1 MQDNYFNYR
10 YEFWFLDAN
19 FKLGLT
25 VILSISEN
33 HGTFLLF

>member
-25 VILSISEN
+25 VILPISEN